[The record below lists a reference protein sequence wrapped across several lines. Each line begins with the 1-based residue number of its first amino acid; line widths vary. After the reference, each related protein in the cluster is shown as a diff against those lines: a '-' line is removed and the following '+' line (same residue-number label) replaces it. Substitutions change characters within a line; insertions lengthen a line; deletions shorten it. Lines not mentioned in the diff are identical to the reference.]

1 MGELARGSSTT
12 TTTTSSSAGSPQS
25 MDEFYRQQRT
35 ARSDSVDS
43 VDSMTS
49 GDESSGPS
57 RRSRRMTLRDNG
69 AAFLGSISQ
78 RFHKKDPTREQLQQQ
93 SAYHQHQQR
102 LSHHRRKPVVLL
114 YDRAQTKSHSSSNN
128 QLASDDEHEDDHD
141 AAAAQPFDVLIAMAD
156 RTSTASTTSSASTP
170 AMPTAPAHSARQPL
184 SSSYSATGSRIPRP
198 PRSSHGQTKY
208 DVEWRRDQDYTA
220 CHICAVPFT
229 KLSRRRH
236 HCRLCGEIICG
247 ACSPDQVQVMGL
259 FPAPKRSCVACF
271 TLLQLMMHEGDP
283 RVRWLDA
290 AAAAQ
295 VFPPQVVAAT
305 TRATAHS
312 STTPVAAQTPRYHDR
327 KGEMRRVAAAGTKS
341 KRRGSTQV
349 DLVVISSK
357 WLRQWLAF
365 TRTEGHGGVNADDGD
380 LRSTYYVRRRIESAD
395 SSNNNT
401 FEDEDAPPPG
411 PIVNLHLLEMRRGQ
425 LMQRPG
431 LVRGKQTPGQ
441 PQDDAGSDYQLIPS
455 DVWDVLQRLYGGGP
469 RIRVHANREGSQR
482 LEWVVE
488 VEPMLTSAAGPLSIP
503 AIVQTS
509 LLHRHHRALAP
520 VISSAPSPSNE
531 FSSSN
536 HLFRRSSMARIS
548 GASSSSAAS
557 PVNSRQSQSWRHQHQ
572 QPPRSAPHYQQ
583 QYHEQ
588 PMDLR
593 ELDTTAAVPS
603 NQQEEQEEVEKA
615 ASSAA
620 SAFAV
625 AMKQARLDAQKAL
638 DERSS
643 RVYT

>member
-1 MGELARGSSTT
+1 MGELARASSTT
-12 TTTTSSSAGSPQS
+12 TTTTSSGAGSPQS
-25 MDEFYRQQRT
+25 MDEFYRQQRM

-57 RRSRRMTLRDNG
+57 RRSRRMTLRNNG

-114 YDRAQTKSHSSSNN
+114 YDRVQTKSQSGSN
-128 QLASDDEHEDDHD
+128 QLVSDDELEDEQDD
-141 AAAAQPFDVLIAMAD
+141 SAAEPFDVLIAMAD
-156 RTSTASTTSSASTP
+156 RTSTASTASSASTP
-170 AMPTAPAHSARQPL
+170 AMPTAPAHPARHPL

-208 DVEWRRDQDYTA
+208 DVEWRRDQDYSA

-247 ACSPDQVQVMGL
+247 ACSPDQVQVIGL

-271 TLLQLMMHEGDP
+271 TLLHLLMHEGDP
-283 RVRWLDA
+283 RARWLDA

-295 VFPPQVVAAT
+295 VFPPPT
-305 TRATAHS
+305 TRAVAHS
-312 STTPVAAQTPRYHDR
+312 SSTPVAAQTPRYHDR
-327 KGEMRRVAAAGTKS
+327 KVEMRRVAAAGTKS

-365 TRTEGHGGVNADDGD
+365 TLTEGHGGVNADDGD
-380 LRSTYYVRRRIESAD
+380 LRNTYYVRRRIESAD
-395 SSNNNT
+395 SSHNNNT

-411 PIVNLHLLEMRRGQ
+411 PIMNLHLLEMRRGQ

-441 PQDDAGSDYQLIPS
+441 PQDDAASDYQLISS
-455 DVWDVLQRLYGGGP
+455 DVWDVLQRLYCGGP

-482 LEWVVE
+482 LEWVVD
-488 VEPMLTSAAGPLSIP
+488 VEPMLTNASGPLSIP

-509 LLHRHHRALAP
+509 LLHRHYRALAP
-520 VISSAPSPSNE
+520 VPSSAPSPSNE

-536 HLFRRSSMARIS
+536 HLFRRSSAARIS
-548 GASSSSAAS
+548 GASAASAAS
-557 PVNSRQSQSWRHQHQ
+557 PVNTRQSQSWRQ

-593 ELDTTAAVPS
+593 ELDTSAASS
-603 NQQEEQEEVEKA
+603 NQHQEQEEVEKA

-643 RVYT
+643 RVYA